1 VCSLAVVCQVLDVAS
16 LIEAQMGTN
25 YPRCSTNTQVCSCH
39 TVCCPCRGEGCCR
52 CTVGSSARSTRRVAE
67 GDGEDEDDGRAPS
80 VLPCGAEVCQRGER
94 RKRSALHI
102 STSSMHNRFCWR
114 ARAAFACCLPLKSSP
129 PPPPP
134 ASVAVRRRSVLEMT
148 MIARVST
155 SPTSTSRR
163 PSLVDI
169 LALGPAVLAAA
180 ARERDREEALG
191 HVEELEEGEG
201 SLSGSLNTMGLGDTE
216 EGGQQTSTEP
226 DTPGPDATQEED
238 DGEPPEDGAVLA
250 KADSEMSK
258 G

>member
-1 VCSLAVVCQVLDVAS
+1 
-16 LIEAQMGTN
+16 MGTN
-25 YPRCSTNTQVCSCH
+25 YPRCSTQHT

-80 VLPCGAEVCQRGER
+80 VLPCGANVCQRGER
-94 RKRSALHI
+94 RKRSALSI
-102 STSSMHNRFCWR
+102 STSTMHNQFCWR
-114 ARAAFACCLPLKSSP
+114 ARATFACCLHLKSSP

-134 ASVAVRRRSVLEMT
+134 LLLQSAGQMT
-148 MIARVST
+148 MIAVVST
-155 SPTSTSRR
+155 SPTSRSRR

-191 HVEELEEGEG
+191 HVEKAEEGEG

-216 EGGQQTSTEP
+216 EGGQQNPTEP
-226 DTPGPDATQEED
+226 DTLWADTPRDED
-238 DGEPPEDGAVLA
+238 DGEPPEGGAVLA
-250 KADSEMSK
+250 KADSEMSNGWVEVNLK
-258 G
+258 PRTQEPVRTHCEYRKAIVLF